1 MANAGGTE
9 RQSGFSER
17 HWTTSLDDDRGV
29 SARAGARKDGG
40 RTLYAS
46 SAVSCFARAA
56 GNVTRISSYLRVGR
70 KRRGSGQDGAG
81 SRADVW
87 ARPLETRKNAALRCL
102 ERPALRETPF
112 HASFRPTSLD
122 ELRTGTHR
130 GESQSGMG
138 KPSESYSAPPVDEV
152 NVAETQ
158 RASAAAK
165 SAWRVAGAVAR
176 TRRAHRKRV

>member
-1 MANAGGTE
+1 M
-9 RQSGFSER
+9 SG
-17 HWTTSLDDDRGV
+17 
-29 SARAGARKDGG
+29 A
-40 RTLYAS
+40 AS
-46 SAVSCFARAA
+46 
-56 GNVTRISSYLRVGR
+56 G
-70 KRRGSGQDGAG
+70 
-81 SRADVW
+81 
-87 ARPLETRKNAALRCL
+87 ETRKNAAQRFGVF
-102 ERPALRETPF
+102 ERRALRETPF